1 MYGLSM
7 QTIHMINRM
16 NAEIER
22 KALYDPELRKSVV
35 MCMKQREKKKQLEE
49 LKRRILEEP

>member
-7 QTIHMINRM
+7 QTMHMINRM

-22 KALYDPELRKSVV
+22 KALYNPELRKSVV
-35 MCMKQREKKKQLEE
+35 MRMKQREEKKQLEE

>member
-1 MYGLSM
+1 MYGISM
-7 QTIHMINRM
+7 ATMHMINRM

-22 KALYDPELRKSVV
+22 KALYNPELRKSAV
-35 MCMKQREKKKQLEE
+35 MRMKQREEKKQLEE

>member
-1 MYGLSM
+1 MYGISM
-7 QTIHMINRM
+7 ATMHMINRM

-22 KALYDPELRKSVV
+22 KALYNPELRKSVV
-35 MCMKQREKKKQLEE
+35 MRMKQREEKKQLEE

>member
-7 QTIHMINRM
+7 QTMHMINRM

-22 KALYDPELRKSVV
+22 KAVYNPELRQSVV
-35 MCMKQREKKKQLEE
+35 MHKKRQDEKKQLEE